1 MPAPTPTPAYA
12 QVDVVVAGFTFRA
25 DVADTAALRALG
37 LGGRDSLP
45 ANRAMWFVFD
55 AAAPRQFWMRR
66 MRFPLDIVW
75 VSDGYV
81 VTGVAERVPHPAP
94 GTPLSQLRNY
104 SSIVPVRYVLEINA
118 GLAGQL
124 GIVPGSRVS
133 VAPR

>member
-1 MPAPTPTPAYA
+1 M
-12 QVDVVVAGFTFRA
+12 
-25 DVADTAALRALG
+25 ADTAALRALG

-45 ANRAMWFVFD
+45 TDRAMWFVFD
-55 AAAPRQFWMRR
+55 DAAPRQFWMRR

-81 VTGVAERVPHPAP
+81 VTGVAERVPHPPP

-104 SSIVPVRYVLEINA
+104 SSVVPVRYVLEINA
-118 GLAGQL
+118 GLADQL

-133 VAPR
+133 VVPR

>member
-1 MPAPTPTPAYA
+1 M
-12 QVDVVVAGFTFRA
+12 
-25 DVADTAALRALG
+25 ADTFALRALG

-45 ANRAMWFVFD
+45 PNRAMWFVFD
-55 AAAPRQFWMRR
+55 DAAPRNFWMRG

-94 GTPLSQLRNY
+94 GTPSGQLPNY

-118 GLAGQL
+118 GLADEL

-133 VAPR
+133 IAPR

>member
-1 MPAPTPTPAYA
+1 M
-12 QVDVVVAGFTFRA
+12 
-25 DVADTAALRALG
+25 ADTFELRALG

-45 ANRAMWFVFD
+45 TDRAMWFVFD
-55 AAAPRQFWMRR
+55 DAAPRQFWMRR

-94 GTPLSQLRNY
+94 GTPPSQLRNY
-104 SSIVPVRYVLEINA
+104 SSVVPVRYVLEINA
-118 GLAGQL
+118 GLADQL

>member
-1 MPAPTPTPAYA
+1 M
-12 QVDVVVAGFTFRA
+12 
-25 DVADTAALRALG
+25 ADTPALRALG

-45 ANRAMWFVFD
+45 PNRAMWFVFD
-55 AAAPRQFWMRR
+55 DAAPRNFWMRG

-94 GTPLSQLRNY
+94 GTPSGQLPNY

-118 GLAGQL
+118 GIADEL